1 MKVALAGMLA
11 AGAVFSSS
19 AIAAAEPPPPELPG
33 DPAAPAPPQPGMIP
47 PLGDLMS
54 PLAQRGATP
63 KERSGGL
70 PVQPFTGNPDNEYF
84 LAQNPAPEAPGGP
97 AGGTPPN
104 LTAFNNAYLL
114 PQNLAPSAPGEGQVY
129 DVPPGDENANI
140 APLDPF
146 RRLHHMHVDGYLKGG
161 LLGQAPQEQLGE
173 PLPGTAPPPGTSI
186 PPGLA
191 QFLPDPAPVDPP
203 PPPAG

>member
-1 MKVALAGMLA
+1 
-11 AGAVFSSS
+11 
-19 AIAAAEPPPPELPG
+19 
-33 DPAAPAPPQPGMIP
+33 
-47 PLGDLMS
+47 MS

-63 KERSGGL
+63 EERSGGL

-173 PLPGTAPPPGTSI
+173 PLPGTAPPPGTSV
-186 PPGLA
+186 PPGLV
-191 QFLPDPAPVDPP
+191 QFLPALTRPPVRSATATRRVTTKSLSPSYSRAVKTP
-203 PPPAG
+203 VEEASMMAQTCRFSFESCA